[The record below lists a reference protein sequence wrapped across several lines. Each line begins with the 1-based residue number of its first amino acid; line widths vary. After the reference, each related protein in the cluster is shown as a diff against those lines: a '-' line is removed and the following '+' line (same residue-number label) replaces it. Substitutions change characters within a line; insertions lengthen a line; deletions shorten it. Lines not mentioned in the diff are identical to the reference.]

1 MLGSDQLF
9 FLFTSPMLDLLFA
22 RDGIVDV
29 GKLLHVNELIDVIS
43 GGELSA
49 LAVLVLGKA
58 TLQIVGDA
66 HVNGRT
72 ALVG

>member
-9 FLFTSPMLDLLFA
+9 FLFASPMLDLLFA

-49 LAVLVLGKA
+49 LAVLVLGDA

-66 HVNGRT
+66 HVNG
-72 ALVG
+72 